1 MREFCAVLLL
11 SSPYSVLTY
20 ALPQDLP
27 ADMWHVGG
35 RVIVPLGK
43 SYRVGILT
51 QIGVEEPEGCVC
63 RDVLWPVDRT
73 PFFSAAYL
81 DFIRDLS
88 IRQMD
93 AAGKIL
99 SRVLP
104 AALRELPS
112 MRTGS
117 GSVVRPLDLEA
128 SGGRAELARQW
139 LAGALA
145 PQICL
150 RRQERLFSL
159 VSEPPWPLR
168 PQATAQL
175 DVLRYLDV
183 HGVTS
188 AKALHGH
195 FGKNVSQPLRML
207 LQKGLVCETE
217 SHFAPDDS
225 CPAETMAFALTEEQ
239 QMAVASFQDLLDD
252 PVPRTALLFGVTGS
266 GKTAVYL
273 DLARHC
279 LCNGRHVMLLAP
291 EVGIALKLFQD
302 VRQGLPEANV
312 RLFHGYLNQGERLRI
327 FTELGAQ
334 TSPCLVVG
342 TRSSLF
348 LPLEPGL
355 VILDEE
361 HDASFKQDEG
371 LVYQARELAY
381 GRIARS
387 GGLLLMGSA
396 TPDVKVFH
404 SAQNGSIAL
413 RRLSNRVGEARL
425 PEVRLVDLR
434 VEPPEHGPFATSVRD
449 ALLEA
454 VHAKEQVII
463 LHNRR
468 GYSPVL
474 YCEACSEPV
483 KCPYCQVS
491 MTLHKRREL
500 VLCHYC
506 GYSLPFPLSCPGC
519 KGSEFLPLGAGTE
532 RLEEF
537 LRDDLPRDTRIL
549 RLDRDTSRRA
559 GSMQETLAAF
569 ARQEAQ
575 ILVGTQMLSKGH
587 HFPGVTLVVVV
598 DGDLGLNLPD
608 YRATERSFQ
617 MLVQVAGRAGR
628 GDKNG
633 RVLIQTRNP
642 GHYCWQFV
650 RENDYEGFFS
660 REIALRQ
667 TMGYPP
673 FVKLALVRISMPL
686 DQPEA
691 ELLSLFGSRMRTL
704 CPAAGVRLLGPAPA
718 PLSVLRGRK
727 RFQCLLK
734 ADTWP
739 AIRGVYAQMRKMLA
753 KEKNVRISVD
763 LDPMDML

>member
-1 MREFCAVLLL
+1 MREFCSVLLL

-20 ALPQDLP
+20 AMPEDLP
-27 ADMWHVGG
+27 RQMWHVGG
-35 RVIVPLGK
+35 RVVVPLGK
-43 SYRVGILT
+43 SFRVGILT
-51 QIGVEEPEGCVC
+51 QVPVSEPGGCVC
-63 RDVLWPVDRT
+63 KDVLWPVDRA
-73 PFFSAAYL
+73 PFFSAGYL

-99 SRVLP
+99 ARVLP
-104 AALRELPS
+104 AALRDLPLLKTCEGQAVRLGEL
-112 MRTGS
+112 TAT
-117 GSVVRPLDLEA
+117 DA
-128 SGGRAELARQW
+128 RAGLAQDW
-139 LAGALA
+139 LAGRLV
-145 PQICL
+145 PHVCP

-159 VSEPPWPLR
+159 TKEPPWPVR

-183 HGVTS
+183 HGVSS
-188 AKALHGH
+188 AKVLNTH
-195 FGKNVSQPLRML
+195 FGKNVSQPLRVL
-207 LQKGLVCETE
+207 LQKSLIREIESPFQPEEVC
-217 SHFAPDDS
+217 APA
-225 CPAETMAFALTEEQ
+225 AEAFSLTAGQ
-239 QMAVASFQDLLDD
+239 QQAVEGFWELLADRD
-252 PVPRTALLFGVTGS
+252 PRSALLFGVTGS

-273 DLARHC
+273 ELARRC
-279 LCNGRHVMLLAP
+279 LCLGKHVMLLAP
-291 EVGIALKLFQD
+291 EVGIALKLYRD
-302 VRQGLPEANV
+302 VREALPEARL
-312 RLFHGYLNQGERLRI
+312 RLFHGYLNPSERQRT
-327 FTELGAQ
+327 FMELAGQ
-334 TSPCLVVG
+334 TSPTIVVG

-371 LVYQARELAY
+371 LIYQARELAY

-387 GGLLLMGSA
+387 SGLLLMGSA

-404 SAQNGSIAL
+404 SARSGGIAL
-413 RRLSNRVGEARL
+413 QRLPNRVGEARL

-434 VEPPEHGPFATSVRD
+434 AEPPEHGPFATSVRD
-449 ALLEA
+449 ALVDA
-454 VHAKEQVII
+454 VRAAEQVII

-483 KCPYCQVS
+483 KCPHCQVS

-500 VLCHYC
+500 LLCHYC
-506 GYSLPFPLSCPGC
+506 GYSLLFPLSCPGC
-519 KGSEFLPLGAGTE
+519 KGNEFLPLGAGTE

-537 LRDDLPRDTRIL
+537 LRDDLPRDTKIL

-628 GDKNG
+628 GEKNG

-650 RENDYEGFFS
+650 RENNYEGFFA
-660 REIALRQ
+660 REIVLRQ

-686 DQPEA
+686 DQPDA
-691 ELLSLFGSRMRTL
+691 ELLSAFGRNMRAI

-739 AIRGVYAQMRKMLA
+739 AIRGVYAEMRKMLA

>member
-1 MREFCAVLLL
+1 MREFCSVLLL

-20 ALPQDLP
+20 AMPEDLP
-27 ADMWHVGG
+27 RQMWHVGG
-35 RVIVPLGK
+35 RVVVPLGK
-43 SYRVGILT
+43 SFRVGILT
-51 QIGVEEPEGCVC
+51 QVPVSEPGGCVC
-63 RDVLWPVDRT
+63 KDVLWPVDRA
-73 PFFSAAYL
+73 PFFSAGYL

-99 SRVLP
+99 ARVLP
-104 AALRELPS
+104 AALRDLPLLKTCEGQAVRLGEL
-112 MRTGS
+112 TAT
-117 GSVVRPLDLEA
+117 DA
-128 SGGRAELARQW
+128 RAGLAQDW
-139 LAGALA
+139 LAGRLV
-145 PQICL
+145 PHVCP

-159 VSEPPWPLR
+159 TKEPPWPVR

-183 HGVTS
+183 HGVSS
-188 AKALHGH
+188 AKVLNTH
-195 FGKNVSQPLRML
+195 FGKNVSQPLRVL
-207 LQKGLVCETE
+207 LQKGLVREIE
-217 SHFAPDDS
+217 SPFQPEEVCAPA
-225 CPAETMAFALTEEQ
+225 AEAFSLTAGQ
-239 QMAVASFQDLLDD
+239 QQAVEGFWELLADRD
-252 PVPRTALLFGVTGS
+252 PRSALLFGVTGS

-273 DLARHC
+273 ELARRC
-279 LCNGRHVMLLAP
+279 LCLGKHVMLLAP
-291 EVGIALKLFQD
+291 EVGIALKLYRD
-302 VRQGLPEANV
+302 VREALPEARL
-312 RLFHGYLNQGERLRI
+312 RLFHGYLNPSERQRT
-327 FTELGAQ
+327 FMELAGQ
-334 TSPCLVVG
+334 TSPTIVVG

-371 LVYQARELAY
+371 LIYQARELAY

-387 GGLLLMGSA
+387 SGLLLMGSA

-404 SAQNGSIAL
+404 SARSGGIAL
-413 RRLSNRVGEARL
+413 QRLPNRVGEARL

-434 VEPPEHGPFATSVRD
+434 AEPPEHGPFATSVRD
-449 ALLEA
+449 ALVDA
-454 VHAKEQVII
+454 VRAAEQVII

-483 KCPYCQVS
+483 KCPHCQVS

-500 VLCHYC
+500 LLCHYC
-506 GYSLPFPLSCPGC
+506 GYSLLFPLSCPGC
-519 KGSEFLPLGAGTE
+519 KGNEFLPLGAGTE

-537 LRDDLPRDTRIL
+537 LRDDLPRDTKIL

-628 GDKNG
+628 GEKNG

-650 RENDYEGFFS
+650 RENDYEGFFA
-660 REIALRQ
+660 REIVLRQ

-686 DQPEA
+686 DQPDA
-691 ELLSLFGSRMRTL
+691 ELLSAFGRRMRAI
-704 CPAAGVRLLGPAPA
+704 CPAAGVRLLGPAPS

-739 AIRGVYAQMRKMLA
+739 AIRGVYAEMRKMLA

>member
-1 MREFCAVLLL
+1 MRQFCAVLLL

-20 ALPQDLP
+20 ALPSDLP
-27 ADMWHVGG
+27 GEMWHVGA

-43 SYRVGILT
+43 SFRIGILMQT
-51 QIGVEEPEGCVC
+51 GAAKPEGCVC
-63 RDVLWPVDRT
+63 KDVLWPVDRE

-81 DFIRDLS
+81 DFIHDLS

-93 AAGKIL
+93 SAGKIL
-99 SRVLP
+99 ARVLP
-104 AALRELPS
+104 AALRELPLF
-112 MRTGS
+112 RS
-117 GSVVRPLDLEA
+117 GAGQAVRLGDLATE
-128 SGGRAELARQW
+128 GNRVDLARDW
-139 LAGALA
+139 MAGTFS
-145 PQICL
+145 PHVGS

-159 VSEPPWPLR
+159 ASEPPWPVR
-168 PQATAQL
+168 PNAAAQMDL
-175 DVLRYLDV
+175 LRYLDV
-183 HGVTS
+183 HGVSS
-188 AKALHGH
+188 ARALNTH
-195 FGKNVSQPLRML
+195 FGKNVSQPLRAL
-207 LQKGLVCETE
+207 LLKGIIREVE
-217 SHFAPDDS
+217 SHFAPEKS
-225 CPAETMAFALTEEQ
+225 CQPVAGPFVLTQEQ
-239 QMAVASFQDLLDD
+239 QQAVAGFRGLLED
-252 PVPRTALLFGVTGS
+252 PDPRSALLFGVTGS

-273 DLARHC
+273 DLAWHC
-279 LCNGRHVMLLAP
+279 LCLGRHVLLLAP
-291 EVGIALKLFQD
+291 EVGIALKLFED
-302 VRQGLPEANV
+302 VRQGLPEADV
-312 RLFHGYLNQGERLRI
+312 RLFHGYLNPGERQRI
-327 FTELGAQ
+327 FADLSGQAA
-334 TSPCLVVG
+334 PCIVVG

-371 LVYQARELAY
+371 LIYQARELAY

-387 GGLLLMGSA
+387 AGLLLMGSA

-404 SAQNGSIAL
+404 SARNGNIAL
-413 RRLSNRVGEARL
+413 QRLPNRVGEARL

-434 VEPPEHGPFATSVRD
+434 AEPPEHGPFATSVRD
-449 ALLEA
+449 ALVDA
-454 VHAKEQVII
+454 VRQGEQVII

-483 KCPYCQVS
+483 RCPHCQVS

-500 VLCHYC
+500 LLCHYC
-506 GYSLPFPLSCPGC
+506 GYSLSFPLSCPGC

-537 LRDDLPRDTRIL
+537 LRDDLPRGTRIL

-628 GDKNG
+628 GEKNG

-650 RENDYEGFFS
+650 RENDYEGFFA

-667 TMGYPP
+667 SMGYPP

-686 DQPEA
+686 DQPDA
-691 ELLSLFGSRMRTL
+691 ELLSAFGSRARAV
-704 CPAAGVRLLGPAPA
+704 CPAAGVRVLGPAPA
-718 PLSVLRGRK
+718 PLAVLRGRK

-734 ADTWP
+734 AETWP
-739 AIRGVYAQMRKMLA
+739 AIRGVYAEMRKMLA

>member
-1 MREFCAVLLL
+1 MPEFCAVLLL

-20 ALPQDLP
+20 ALPEDLP
-27 ADMWHVGG
+27 RGMWHVGA
-35 RVIVPLGK
+35 RVVVPLGK
-43 SYRVGILT
+43 SFRVGILT
-51 QIGVEEPEGCVC
+51 QVGVSEPEGCVC
-63 RDVLWPVDRT
+63 KDVLWPVDRK
-73 PFFSAAYL
+73 PFFSVAYL

-99 SRVLP
+99 ARVLP
-104 AALRELPS
+104 AGLRDLPLF
-112 MRTGS
+112 RTEAGAA
-117 GSVVRPLDLEA
+117 VRIGDLA
-128 SGGRAELARQW
+128 MGGDRVELARAW
-139 LAGALA
+139 LAGRFSTHVC
-145 PQICL
+145 P

-159 VSEPPWPLR
+159 TAEPPWPVR

-175 DVLRYLDV
+175 EVLRYLDV
-183 HGVTS
+183 HGVSS
-188 AKALHGH
+188 AKALNTH
-195 FGKNVSQPLRML
+195 FGKNVAEPLRTL
-207 LQKGLVCETE
+207 VQKGLIREVE
-217 SHFAPDDS
+217 SPLAPEDACLEASVD
-225 CPAETMAFALTEEQ
+225 FALTGEQ
-239 QMAVASFQDLLDD
+239 QLAVAGFRDLLDD
-252 PVPRTALLFGVTGS
+252 PSPRSALLFGVTGS

-273 DLARHC
+273 DLARHS
-279 LCNGRHVMLLAP
+279 LCAGKHVMLLAP

-302 VRQGLPEANV
+302 VRQGLPEATV
-312 RLFHGYLNQGERLRI
+312 RLFHGYLNQGERQRI
-327 FTELGAQ
+327 FAELADQ
-334 TSPCLVVG
+334 APPSIIVG

-348 LPLEPGL
+348 LPIEPGL

-371 LVYQARELAY
+371 LIYQARELAY
-381 GRIARS
+381 GRVARS

-404 SAQNGSIAL
+404 SARNGGIAL
-413 RRLSNRVGEARL
+413 QRLPNRVGEARL

-449 ALLEA
+449 ALVDA
-454 VHAKEQVII
+454 VQAGDQVII

-483 KCPYCQVS
+483 KCPHCQVS

-500 VLCHYC
+500 LLCHYC
-506 GYSLPFPLSCPGC
+506 GYSLQFPLSCPGC
-519 KGSEFLPLGAGTE
+519 KGHEFLPLGSGTE

-537 LRDDLPRDTRIL
+537 LRDDLPRDTKIL
-549 RLDRDTSRRA
+549 RMDRDTTRLA

-650 RENDYEGFFS
+650 RENDYEGFFA

-691 ELLSLFGSRMRTL
+691 ELLAAFGSRMRL
-704 CPAAGVRLLGPAPA
+704 ACPAAGVRLLGPAPA

>member
-1 MREFCAVLLL
+1 MREFCSVLLL

-20 ALPQDLP
+20 ALPEDLP
-27 ADMWHVGG
+27 RQMWHVGA
-35 RVIVPLGK
+35 RVVVPLGK

-51 QIGVEEPEGCVC
+51 EDNASEPGGCVC
-63 RDVLWPVDRT
+63 KDVLWPVDPA
-73 PFFSAAYL
+73 PFFSTGYL

-99 SRVLP
+99 ARVLP
-104 AALRELPS
+104 AALRDLPLFKTREGQAVRLGEL
-112 MRTGS
+112 TAA
-117 GSVVRPLDLEA
+117 DA
-128 SGGRAELARQW
+128 RAGLAQDW
-139 LAGALA
+139 LAGRFA
-145 PQICL
+145 PHVCP

-159 VSEPPWPLR
+159 ATEPPWPVR

-183 HGVTS
+183 HGVSS
-188 AKALHGH
+188 AKVLNAH
-195 FGKNVSQPLRML
+195 FGKNVSQPLRVL
-207 LQKGLVCETE
+207 LKKGLIREIE
-217 SHFAPDDS
+217 SHFQPEEVCAPE
-225 CPAETMAFALTEEQ
+225 AEAFSLTVEQ
-239 QMAVASFQDLLDD
+239 QQAVEGFWELLAD
-252 PVPRTALLFGVTGS
+252 PDPRSALLFGVTGS

-273 DLARHC
+273 ELARRC
-279 LCNGRHVMLLAP
+279 LCLGKHVMLLAP
-291 EVGIALKLFQD
+291 EVGIALKLYRD
-302 VRQGLPEANV
+302 VREALPEAKL
-312 RLFHGYLNQGERLRI
+312 RLFHGYLNPSERHRT
-327 FTELGAQ
+327 FMELAGQ
-334 TSPCLVVG
+334 TPPCIVVG

-348 LPLEPGL
+348 LPIEPGL

-371 LVYQARELAY
+371 LIYQARELAY
-381 GRIARS
+381 GRITRS

-404 SAQNGSIAL
+404 AARNGGIAL
-413 RRLSNRVGEARL
+413 NRLPNRVGEARL

-434 VEPPEHGPFATSVRD
+434 VEPPEHGPFATCVRD
-449 ALLEA
+449 ALIDA
-454 VHAKEQVII
+454 VQAGEQVII

-468 GYSPVL
+468 GYAPVL
-474 YCEACSEPV
+474 YCESCSEPV
-483 KCPYCQVS
+483 KCPHCQVS

-500 VLCHYC
+500 LLCHYC
-506 GYSLPFPLSCPGC
+506 GHSLLFPLSCPEC
-519 KGSEFLPLGAGTE
+519 KGHEFLPLGAGTE

-537 LRDDLPRDTRIL
+537 LRDDLPRDTKIL

-559 GSMQETLAAF
+559 GSMQETLSAF

-628 GDKNG
+628 GEKNG

-650 RENDYEGFFS
+650 RENDYEGFFT

-691 ELLSLFGSRMRTL
+691 DLLAAFGSRMRL
-704 CPAAGVRLLGPAPA
+704 VCPAAGVRLLGPAPA

-739 AIRGVYAQMRKMLA
+739 AIRGVYAQMREMLA

>member
-1 MREFCAVLLL
+1 MRQFCAVLLL

-20 ALPQDLP
+20 ALPRELP
-27 ADMWHVGG
+27 SGMWHVGA
-35 RVIVPLGK
+35 RVVVPLGK
-43 SYRVGILT
+43 SFRVGILT
-51 QIGVEEPEGCVC
+51 LIGVEEPADCIC
-63 RDVLWPVDRT
+63 KDVLWPVDRK

-99 SRVLP
+99 ARVLP
-104 AALRELPS
+104 SALRDLPLF
-112 MRTGS
+112 RTHAGEA
-117 GSVVRPLDLEA
+117 VRIGDLA
-128 SGGRAELARQW
+128 MDGGREGLVEEW
-139 LAGALA
+139 LAGRFA
-145 PQICL
+145 PHVCP

-159 VSEPPWPLR
+159 AAEPPWPVR

-175 DVLRYLDV
+175 DLLRYLDV
-183 HGVTS
+183 HGVSS

-195 FGKNVSQPLRML
+195 FGKNVSQTLRTL
-207 LQKGLVCETE
+207 LQKKLICEVDSPFVPEKVCQAAAGD
-217 SHFAPDDS
+217 FV
-225 CPAETMAFALTEEQ
+225 LTGEQ
-239 QMAVASFQDLLDD
+239 QRAVVGLRDLLDD
-252 PVPRTALLFGVTGS
+252 PSSRSALLFGVTGS

-273 DLARHC
+273 ALASHC
-279 LCNGRHVMLLAP
+279 LCIGKHVMLLAP

-302 VRQGLPEANV
+302 VRQGLPEATV
-312 RLFHGYLNQGERLRI
+312 RLFHGYLNQGERQRV
-327 FTELGAQ
+327 FTELADQ
-334 TSPCLVVG
+334 ACPCVVVG

-348 LPLEPGL
+348 LLLEPGL

-371 LVYQARELAY
+371 LIYQARELAY

-404 SAQNGSIAL
+404 SATNGGIAL
-413 RRLSNRVGEARL
+413 QRLPNRVGEARL

-449 ALLEA
+449 ALVEA
-454 VHAKEQVII
+454 VHAGEQVII

-483 KCPYCQVS
+483 KCPHCQVS

-500 VLCHYC
+500 LLCHYC
-506 GYSLPFPLSCPGC
+506 GYSLQFPLSCPGC
-519 KGSEFLPLGAGTE
+519 KGNEFLPLGAGTE

-549 RLDRDTSRRA
+549 RLDRDTSRRV

-569 ARQEAQ
+569 SRQEAQ

-628 GDKNG
+628 GEKNG

-650 RENDYEGFFS
+650 RENDYEGFFA

-691 ELLSLFGSRMRTL
+691 ELLSAFGSRMRL
-704 CPAAGVRLLGPAPA
+704 VCPAAGVRLLGPAPA

-734 ADTWP
+734 ADMWP
-739 AIRGVYAQMRKMLA
+739 AIRGVYAQMREMLA
-753 KEKNVRISVD
+753 KEKNVRVSVD

>member
-1 MREFCAVLLL
+1 MREFCSVLLL

-20 ALPQDLP
+20 ALPEDLP
-27 ADMWHVGG
+27 RQMWHVGG
-35 RVIVPLGK
+35 RVVVPLGK
-43 SYRVGILT
+43 SFRVGILT
-51 QIGVEEPEGCVC
+51 QVPVSEPGGCVC
-63 RDVLWPVDRT
+63 KDVLWPVDRA
-73 PFFSAAYL
+73 PFFSAGYL

-99 SRVLP
+99 ARVLP
-104 AALRELPS
+104 AALRDLPLLKTCEGQAVRLGEL
-112 MRTGS
+112 TAT
-117 GSVVRPLDLEA
+117 DA
-128 SGGRAELARQW
+128 RAGLAQDW
-139 LAGALA
+139 LAGRLV
-145 PQICL
+145 PHVCP

-159 VSEPPWPLR
+159 TKEPPWPVR

-183 HGVTS
+183 HGVSS
-188 AKALHGH
+188 AKVLNTH

-207 LQKGLVCETE
+207 LQKGLVREIE
-217 SHFAPDDS
+217 SPFQPEEVCAPA
-225 CPAETMAFALTEEQ
+225 AEAFSLTAGQ
-239 QMAVASFQDLLDD
+239 QQAVEGFWELLADRD
-252 PVPRTALLFGVTGS
+252 PRSALLFGVTGS

-273 DLARHC
+273 ELARRC
-279 LCNGRHVMLLAP
+279 LCFGKHVMLLAP
-291 EVGIALKLFQD
+291 EVGIALKLYRD
-302 VRQGLPEANV
+302 VREALPEARL
-312 RLFHGYLNQGERLRI
+312 RLFHGYLNPSERQRT
-327 FTELGAQ
+327 FMELAGQ
-334 TSPCLVVG
+334 TSPTIVVG

-371 LVYQARELAY
+371 LIYQARELAY

-387 GGLLLMGSA
+387 SGLLLMGSA

-404 SAQNGSIAL
+404 SARSGGIAL
-413 RRLSNRVGEARL
+413 QRLPNRVGEARL

-434 VEPPEHGPFATSVRD
+434 AEPPEHGPFATSVRD
-449 ALLEA
+449 ALVDA
-454 VHAKEQVII
+454 VRAAEQVII

-483 KCPYCQVS
+483 KCPHCQVS

-500 VLCHYC
+500 LLCHYC
-506 GYSLPFPLSCPGC
+506 GYSLLFPLSCPGC
-519 KGSEFLPLGAGTE
+519 KGNEFLPLGAGTE

-537 LRDDLPRDTRIL
+537 LRDDLPRDTKIL

-628 GDKNG
+628 GEKNG

-650 RENDYEGFFS
+650 RENDYEGFFA
-660 REIALRQ
+660 REIVLRQ

-686 DQPEA
+686 DQPDA
-691 ELLSLFGSRMRTL
+691 ELLSAFGRRMRAI
-704 CPAAGVRLLGPAPA
+704 CPAAGVRLLGPAPS

-739 AIRGVYAQMRKMLA
+739 AIRGVYAEMRKMLA